1 MGAGCCCSATSNGLD
16 AVEASQQLHCESP
29 ILGVRGLKMPPRPLT
44 PISHAVWT
52 ICILQSVSGTPA
64 FALPA
69 WWRVVGFVDEGAVD
83 ISTVFSFT
91 SLPFVAKL
99 GLFEHWASRVESDRG
114 WCSGSSVFA
123 TAPGC
128 ECVKESVVVP
138 SSCPAE
144 QPLDSGKS
152 ICATIPSPETLPAL
166 APWCLL
172 RCLRLPPPL
181 FRGDTKQTAVPCTG
195 AVEIQGVCDISGYQD
210 LYRVSAFG
218 WQWWGFGRLCV
229 ESPVHLFIQKAVK
242 VEWVK
247 NVPAQQ
253 EIGWQDGLAL
263 RVGTPSSFT
272 ITRVFKSST
281 HRAAALID
289 FLLLRFGLLGAILS
303 FCRRFDP
310 NNPTFTLSI
319 VIWCSG
325 FLSVFQWC
333 LTSCLITGLF
343 AEVYNCGVPGRMG
356 SAGIVSSKFWVLLGS
371 GVCLPLT
378 R

>member
-1 MGAGCCCSATSNGLD
+1 M
-16 AVEASQQLHCESP
+16 
-29 ILGVRGLKMPPRPLT
+29 
-44 PISHAVWT
+44 
-52 ICILQSVSGTPA
+52 
-64 FALPA
+64 
-69 WWRVVGFVDEGAVD
+69 
-83 ISTVFSFT
+83 FS
-91 SLPFVAKL
+91 
-99 GLFEHWASRVESDRG
+99 
-114 WCSGSSVFA
+114 

-128 ECVKESVVVP
+128 EFVKSVVVVP

-152 ICATIPSPETLPAL
+152 ICVTIPSPETLPAL

-181 FRGDTKQTAVPCTG
+181 FRGDQQNAVPCTG

-210 LYRVSAFG
+210 LYRVSVFG
-218 WQWWGFGRLCV
+218 WQWRGFGRLCV

-272 ITRVFKSST
+272 IDRVFESST
-281 HRAAALID
+281 HRAAALIE

-303 FCRRFDP
+303 FFRRFNP

-319 VIWCSG
+319 VNWGNG
-325 FLSVFQWC
+325 FLSCSSDVSLSASSPASLRRFITVVFPDGWGA
-333 LTSCLITGLF
+333 LLSFL
-343 AEVYNCGVPGRMG
+343 
-356 SAGIVSSKFWVLLGS
+356 VSSEYSWEVDMLAPHKVKQFLCQMTSLS
-371 GVCLPLT
+371 CFRLMLEET
-378 R
+378 YI